1 MLTPIVTYIGP
12 AHTVKATPAQQ
23 AAAARRR

>member
-12 AHTVKATPAQQ
+12 AHTVKADSPQP
-23 AAAARRR
+23 AAARRR

>member
-12 AHTVKATPAQQ
+12 AHTVKPSSTPP
-23 AAAARRR
+23 AAARRR